1 MEIYNP
7 FSLVDKTILVTGA
20 SSGIGRSIAIECSK
34 MGAQVILTGRD
45 EQRLNETLAV
55 MQGIN
60 HKVVKADL
68 TQKTDIEYLS
78 EQIPVLD
85 GIVNNAGCN
94 KRMLC
99 QYIKDD
105 DLDKVLNTNLVSSI
119 LLTKHI
125 LKKKKIKNG
134 GSIVYMSSIAA
145 FHSSIGDSVY
155 SATKGAISSFARVL
169 AMELAPKRIRV
180 NCIQPGMVKTHLIA
194 NGPLSADDY
203 SADEKKYPL
212 GRYGEPQDIA
222 MAAIYLLSDTTQ
234 WMTGSSIV
242 IDGGISLT

>member
-34 MGAQVILTGRD
+34 MGAQVVLTGRD
-45 EQRLNETLAV
+45 EQRLNETLAM
-55 MQGIN
+55 MQGVN
-60 HKVVKADL
+60 HLVVKADL
-68 TQKTDIEYLS
+68 IQKTDIEYLS
-78 EQIPVLD
+78 EQIPNLD

-169 AMELAPKRIRV
+169 AMELVPKRIRV
-180 NCIQPGMVKTHLIA
+180 NCIQPGMVKTHLIE

-212 GRYGEPQDIA
+212 GRYGEPKDIA